1 MQQKPFWNFCGS
13 VEIMCGSELVREGK
27 ELGTR
32 EEKKKAKQLSFIIS
46 YILSPLVG
54 DLCTLSHV
62 ALTKP
67 IGIIAIPILWMGKL
81 GFSSLSTIK
90 LSSQY

>member
-1 MQQKPFWNFCGS
+1 MS
-13 VEIMCGSELVREGK
+13 GSELVREGK

-32 EEKKKAKQLSFIIS
+32 EEKKKAKRSSFVIS

-67 IGIIAIPILWMGKL
+67 IGVITIPILWTGKL
-81 GFSSLSTIK
+81 GFSSLSTSK